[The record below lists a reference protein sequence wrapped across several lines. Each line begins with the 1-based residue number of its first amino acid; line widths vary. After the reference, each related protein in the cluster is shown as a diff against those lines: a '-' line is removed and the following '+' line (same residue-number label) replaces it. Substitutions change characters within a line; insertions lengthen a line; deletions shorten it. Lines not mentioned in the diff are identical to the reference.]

1 MLALNRYIARV
12 IAACK
17 ALPEATTPVLLG
29 VLAFF
34 GITGGRQLWPRN
46 IAWLTDADA
55 QTYFLGWHFYR
66 FSPWGF
72 PLGTSPRY
80 GAELSSSIAFVDNV
94 ALFALPLK
102 AISRWLPDPFQYFGI
117 WILCCFVLQAWFAW
131 LLVGLVTRATFPRS
145 CGAALFVL
153 APPFLNRLEGH
164 YQMMG
169 QWLLLAALYICFGP
183 RRLSRGWAW
192 PVLAFTVSL
201 VHSYMTAMI
210 LGLWATDMLRR
221 VLFEGRTR
229 AELIQVFAV
238 PAAIAIGFWQAGL
251 FMVGKGIVA
260 KGFGIF
266 RMNLTSLFDPSG
278 WSYLLKDL
286 PQGRGDYEGFNYL
299 GLGGLLLVAVA
310 LPALKRAVP
319 ALRERRRYWPL
330 LALLLGLS
338 LFAISNNIGIASYN
352 FTIPLSQ
359 EWIDRAN
366 VLRGCGRMF
375 WPVFYVI
382 VWILVRTLFKQYRAQ
397 HASWILF
404 VAVFLQAAD
413 TSAGWLP
420 IRRSMQPVASTWP
433 SPLKSKFW
441 TQVPSTYK
449 EIRMVPPS
457 NRAKNYEVFAYF
469 AGTHGMATDAFY
481 AARMDQQ
488 KLQKAKRDALNAVN
502 RGKYTPGALYV
513 LEKRYEAPARRHL
526 RDGDFL
532 GWVDGFL
539 ILAPDWGCR
548 DACRPAPKPD
558 VSDCAPSCPNP

>member
-1 MLALNRYIARV
+1 VLAENKYINRV
-12 IAACK
+12 IAAYK
-17 ALPEATTPVLLG
+17 ALPEAATPVFVG
-29 VLAFF
+29 ILAFF

-46 IAWLTDADA
+46 IAWLSDADA

-72 PLGTSPRY
+72 PLGVSPRY

-94 ALFALPLK
+94 ALFAIPFK
-102 AISRWLPDPFQYFGI
+102 AISGWLPDPFQYFGI
-117 WILCCFVLQAWFAW
+117 WMLCCFVLQAWFAW
-131 LLVGLVTRATFPRS
+131 LLVGLITRATFPRT
-145 CGAALFVL
+145 CGTALFVL
-153 APPFLNRLEGH
+153 APPFLFRLEGH

-192 PVLAFTVSL
+192 PVLALTISL
-201 VHSYMTAMI
+201 VHSYMTAMV

-221 VLFEGRTR
+221 VLFERRTR
-229 AELIQVFAV
+229 AELIQLLTVPGAV
-238 PAAIAIGFWQAGL
+238 ALGFWQAGL

-260 KGFGIF
+260 QGFGIF

-278 WSYLLKDL
+278 WSYFMKDFA
-286 PQGRGDYEGFNYL
+286 QGRGDYEGFNYL
-299 GLGGLLLVAVA
+299 GVGGLLLVAAA
-310 LPALKRAVP
+310 LPALKRALP

-338 LFAISNNIGIASYN
+338 LFAISNNIGLASYN

-359 EWIDRAN
+359 EWLDRAN

-382 VWILVRTLFKQYRAQ
+382 VWILVRTLFRQYRPQ

-404 VAVFLQAAD
+404 AAVLLQAAD

-420 IRRSMQPVASTWP
+420 IRRSMQPVGSTWP

-441 TQVPSTYK
+441 ADVPSTYK

-457 NRAKNYEVFAYF
+457 NREKNYEVFAYF

-481 AARMDQQ
+481 AARMDHQ
-488 KLQKAKRDALNAVN
+488 KLRQATRDAHNAVN
-502 RGKYTPGALYV
+502 KGKYTPGALYV
-513 LEKRYEAPARRHL
+513 LEKRHEKAARRGLH
-526 RDGDFL
+526 DGDFL

-539 ILAPDWGCR
+539 ILAPNWGCR
-548 DACRPAPKPD
+548 AACLPAPQSAI
-558 VSDCAPSCPNP
+558 SDCSAECADH